1 MSDAFDLSDES
12 FNGPRHAP
20 PVVFVDDDE
29 LVLKAIARLFQF
41 QPYDALT
48 FRDPKEALDFIRER
62 PVQVLVSDLRMPQM
76 DGLEL
81 LRRAQEV
88 NPEAVRVVLSA
99 YSDRESLLDAI
110 NSGNI
115 YRYILKPWDAV
126 ELISVVRQSADLYNL
141 RRENQRL
148 AEALRSISVRDV
160 VGKIG
165 HEPRGV
171 TLLQRYGAY
180 VASELSRP
188 VESIHRVASLGKRVT
203 SEQRIPRSELATYL
217 DTVDAALR
225 ELEGFRRDLVDDA
238 LLVGLAREMDLDLN
252 TAIQRVAG
260 ELAEDRGGLPMK
272 LQEQLAEDTPAV
284 TASPVLLSRLVAE
297 VLSFAIDHAANK
309 EGDAPPLQL
318 VTRNVGNRAVLDL
331 VCGAGSATG
340 SATGVLAE
348 EWEQWQPLIEK
359 LARAVGATLSFDS
372 ADSDAGASPRIRLQ
386 FPGASNGSSPA
397 QSSA

>member
-1 MSDAFDLSDES
+1 VSDAFDLSDES

-41 QPYDALT
+41 QPYEALT
-48 FRDPKEALDFIRER
+48 FRDPKEALEFIRER
-62 PVQVLVSDLRMPQM
+62 AVQVLVSDLRMPEI

-81 LRRAQEV
+81 LRQAQEA
-88 NPEAVRVVLSA
+88 NPDAVRVVLSA

-110 NSGNI
+110 NNGNI

-148 AEALRSISVRDV
+148 AEALRSVSVHDV

-165 HEPRGV
+165 SESRGV
-171 TLLQRYGAY
+171 TLLERYGAY

-188 VESIHRVASLGKRVT
+188 VDSFQRVASLGKRAS
-203 SEQRIPRSELATYL
+203 SEQRIPRSELMTYL
-217 DTVDAALR
+217 STVESAVQ
-225 ELEGFRRDLVDDA
+225 ELEAIRRDLIDDA

-260 ELAEDRGGLPMK
+260 ELAENRGGLPMK
-272 LQEQLAEDTPAV
+272 LEEHLAEDTPAV
-284 TASPVLLSRLVAE
+284 VASPILLSRLLTE
-297 VLSFAIDHAANK
+297 VLTFAVDHAADRGGANEK
-309 EGDAPPLQL
+309 GAVPPIRL
-318 VTRNVGNRAVLDL
+318 VTQNTGNRAVLEIECTAA
-331 VCGAGSATG
+331 VS
-340 SATGVLAE
+340 E
-348 EWEQWQPLIEK
+348 EQRAQWQPLIEK
-359 LARAVGATLSFDS
+359 LALTNGAALTFDPQ
-372 ADSDAGASPRIRLQ
+372 DATAPRIRLE
-386 FPGASNGSSPA
+386 FPGAPTGTPSA
-397 QSSA
+397 QSTA

>member
-41 QPYDALT
+41 QPYEAIT
-48 FRDPKEALDFIRER
+48 FQDPKEALDFIRAR
-62 PVQVLVSDLRMPQM
+62 AVQVLVSDLRMPEI

-81 LRRAQEV
+81 LRQAQEA
-88 NPEAVRVVLSA
+88 NPDAVRVVLSA

-110 NSGNI
+110 NNGNI

-126 ELISVVRQSADLYNL
+126 ELISVVRQSADLYSL

-160 VGKIG
+160 VGNSG
-165 HEPRGV
+165 SESRGV
-171 TLLQRYGAY
+171 TLLERYGAY

-188 VESIHRVASLGKRVT
+188 VDSFQRVASLGKRVS
-203 SEQRIPRSELATYL
+203 SEQRIPRSELMTYL
-217 DTVDAALR
+217 DTVESAVH
-225 ELEGFRRDLVDDA
+225 ELEAIRRDLVDDA

-260 ELAEDRGGLPMK
+260 ELAENRGGLPMK
-272 LQEQLAEDTPAV
+272 LEEHLAEDTPAV
-284 TASPVLLSRLVAE
+284 VASPILLSRLLTE
-297 VLSFAIDHAANK
+297 VLTFAVDHAVDSGPSGETAST
-309 EGDAPPLQL
+309 PPIRL
-318 VTRNVGNRAVLDL
+318 VTQNAGNRAVLE
-331 VCGAGSATG
+331 VECTATV
-340 SATGVLAE
+340 SE
-348 EWEQWQPLIEK
+348 ERRTEWQPLIEK
-359 LARAVGATLSFDS
+359 LARTNGAELTFEPHDT
-372 ADSDAGASPRIRLQ
+372 ASPRIRLE
-386 FPGASNGSSPA
+386 FPGAPSGRSPA